1 LKKPSERIETRLKG
15 LENISLNAEVILA
28 VKNLVTTFD
37 TEAGKIRAVD
47 NVSFQVQKGS
57 TLGIVGESGCG
68 KSVTAL
74 SVLRLLPKPTGNIE
88 QGQILMNGEDINQ
101 LPKEK
106 MYEIRGHRIAMIFQ
120 EPMTALNPVY
130 KIGNQLAE
138 VYQLHFPEMD
148 EKEIWEQSVEMLH
161 KVGIPEPA
169 QRMEEYPHQ
178 ISGGMRQRVMIASAL
193 AGSPEILIADEPTT
207 ALDVTIQA
215 QILDLMKSL
224 QRETGMAIIFITH
237 DLGVIAETC
246 DDVLVMYAGTVAET
260 ASVVDLF
267 KNPAHPYTLGL
278 VASIPRLEG
287 ISKTKLT
294 VIRGMVPSLFDLPD
308 GCRFSNRCPY
318 KMVGC
323 EIEPPALRTV
333 NGADHLASC
342 YLY

>member
-1 LKKPSERIETRLKG
+1 
-15 LENISLNAEVILA
+15 
-28 VKNLVTTFD
+28 
-37 TEAGKIRAVD
+37 
-47 NVSFQVQKGS
+47 
-57 TLGIVGESGCG
+57 
-68 KSVTAL
+68 VTAL
-74 SVLRLLPKPTGNIE
+74 SILRLLPKPAGNIE
-88 QGQILMNGEDINQ
+88 RGRILVNGEDIIQ
-101 LPKEK
+101 LSAEK

-120 EPMTALNPVY
+120 EPMTALNPVH

-138 VYQLHFPEMD
+138 VYQLHFPDMD
-148 EKEIWEQSVEMLH
+148 EKEIWEQSVEMLQ

-193 AGSPEILIADEPTT
+193 AGRPEILIADEPTT

-224 QRETGMAIIFITH
+224 QHETGMAIIFITH

-267 KNPAHPYTLGL
+267 KNSAHPYTLGL

-287 ISKTKLT
+287 ISKTKLK

-323 EIEPPALRTV
+323 EIEPPVLRTV
-333 NGADHLASC
+333 NGTDHQASC